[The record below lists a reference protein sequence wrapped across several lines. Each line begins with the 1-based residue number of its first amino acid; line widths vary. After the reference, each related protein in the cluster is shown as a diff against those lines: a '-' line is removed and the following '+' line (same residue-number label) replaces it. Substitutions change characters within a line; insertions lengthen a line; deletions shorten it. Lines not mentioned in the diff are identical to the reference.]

1 MSERPFMQ
9 LYVSDFVG
17 DTLRL
22 STEAIGAYLL
32 LLIALWNADGVIE
45 DEEET
50 LATVARLPLER
61 WRTTWAKLRPF
72 FEVSDGRVTHNR
84 LTKEIERFASKSAAR
99 SEAGRRGGFAKS
111 LKDKERGVAIAMPEP
126 QHLLE
131 TRKERRVRETN
142 PTENLAVVAF
152 DSPDFRA
159 LEKLRGKKLGFLA
172 QKSGTITVRAA
183 ELDEAR
189 KLVGL
194 AA

>member
-50 LATVARLPLER
+50 LATVARLPLDR

-84 LTKEIERFASKSAAR
+84 LTKEIERFASKAAAR
-99 SEAGRRGGFAKS
+99 SEAGRRGGFAKA
-111 LKDKERGVAIAMPEP
+111 LKDKGRGVAIAMPEP

-131 TRKERRVRETN
+131 TRNKEARMRAN

-152 DSPDFRA
+152 DTPDFRA
-159 LEKLRGKKLGFLA
+159 LEKLRGKQLGYLCG
-172 QKSGTITVRAA
+172 KSGTITVYAS
-183 ELDEAR
+183 ELDDAR